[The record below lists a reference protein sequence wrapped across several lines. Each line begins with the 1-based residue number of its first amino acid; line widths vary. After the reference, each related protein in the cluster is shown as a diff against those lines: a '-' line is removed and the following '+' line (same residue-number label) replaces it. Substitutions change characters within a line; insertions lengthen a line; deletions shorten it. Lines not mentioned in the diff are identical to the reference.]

1 MIVVE
6 HLTKSYGSLVA
17 VNDVSFTCLPGQV
30 VGFLGPNGAGKSTT
44 LRILTGLTPATAG
57 LATIGGYRYRDIPNP
72 AMQVGTLLDA
82 SAFHNGRTGRDTL
95 LISSRTMGL
104 PDQRADQMLELVG
117 LDRFESRRRVKD
129 YSLGMRQRLGVANA
143 LLGDPAVLILDEP
156 VNGLDPAGIHWMRG
170 LLRDF
175 ADNGGTVLLSSHLLH
190 EIELIADHIIV
201 IGHGHVMAQGE
212 TATLAGVPGTQVA
225 SVDDAAL
232 AAALGA
238 AGYDSRPEGAG
249 LYVQAGSSEVGRIAM
264 EAAIALTELRGA
276 GTGNLERMY
285 LDLTAG
291 AQRGLGG
298 VVQGRPGNGPQ
309 DEVRQGEVRQG
320 EVRQGFGP
328 PPGYPQQAYLPPG
341 LPQHG
346 HPPQGFP
353 KQGYPQPGAPGPD
366 PWAPTVNPQPVHPQ
380 PVHPQPGAPLD
391 RPAAGDR
398 NPGGPA

>member
-1 MIVVE
+1 MVGHDGGVIVVE

-44 LRILTGLTPATAG
+44 LRILTGLTPATSG
-57 LATIGGYRYRDIPNP
+57 VATIGGYHYRDIPNP

-117 LDRFESRRRVKD
+117 LDRAESRRRVKD

-170 LLRDF
+170 LLREF

-201 IGHGHVMAQGE
+201 IGHGQVMAQGE
-212 TATLAGVPGTQVA
+212 TKALAGVPGTQVS
-225 SVDDAAL
+225 SVDDQAL
-232 AAALGA
+232 TAALGA
-238 AGYDSRPEGAG
+238 AGFAVRPEGDG
-249 LYVQAGSSEVGRIAM
+249 LYVEAEPPQVGRVAM
-264 EAAIALTELRGA
+264 ESAIALTELRRA

-298 VVQGRPGNGPQ
+298 AVQAGSGAHGGFGVQGGFPVQGGPGPVPHGGMPPA
-309 DEVRQGEVRQG
+309 
-320 EVRQGFGP
+320 FGAQ
-328 PPGYPQQAYLPPG
+328 PGYPQPES
-341 LPQHG
+341 PQS
-346 HPPQGFP
+346 
-353 KQGYPQPGAPGPD
+353 GY
-366 PWAPTVNPQPVHPQ
+366 
-380 PVHPQPGAPLD
+380 
-391 RPAAGDR
+391 PAAGYPSAGYSQ
-398 NPGGPA
+398 PGYPPGFPPPGPSTTGQSDTGGRA